1 MIPPLVSPLV
11 TCMILLL
18 LQETKSENVEDVGV
32 VVKDFVNEPSV
43 SVTTCRELNVF

>member
-1 MIPPLVSPLV
+1 MHDFIALARN
-11 TCMILLL
+11 
-18 LQETKSENVEDVGV
+18 QSENVEDVGV